1 MSWTLDGKI
10 RIRARLSNTSYM
22 RLHSWTSVSLRRLY
36 ISQFLSLHFKDRD
49 KDVLSKGSK
58 DILHDN
64 KIFSCTMELP
74 NDSASLV
81 VIFVLFCFVFIWDE
95 SVTSSFNQ
103 KYQKSFYSYDKNK
116 LFSYNNIR
124 GIQQA
129 RSISFLS
136 FFGESTIKRVNK
148 SEIFNPRT
156 TMTMISSVNTDIG
169 AECFSVALEPST
181 SRKAARRPTTW
192 AGSDLTTIKSAKKKK
207 KIRK

>member
-1 MSWTLDGKI
+1 MVKFVSARDYLIPHICVCIPERVWAYEGCTSASFSHFILRTETKTSSAKDQRIYYMITKYFHAPWNYQMTL
-10 RIRARLSNTSYM
+10 L
-22 RLHSWTSVSLRRLY
+22 VSLW
-36 ISQFLSLHFKDRD
+36 F
-49 KDVLSKGSK
+49 
-58 DILHDN
+58 
-64 KIFSCTMELP
+64 
-74 NDSASLV
+74 
-81 VIFVLFCFVFIWDE
+81 LFCFVFIWDE

-116 LFSYNNIR
+116 LFSYDNIR

-192 AGSDLTTIKSAKKKK
+192 AGSDLTTIKSAKKKE

>member
-1 MSWTLDGKI
+1 MTL
-10 RIRARLSNTSYM
+10 L
-22 RLHSWTSVSLRRLY
+22 VSLW
-36 ISQFLSLHFKDRD
+36 F
-49 KDVLSKGSK
+49 
-58 DILHDN
+58 
-64 KIFSCTMELP
+64 
-74 NDSASLV
+74 
-81 VIFVLFCFVFIWDE
+81 LFCFVFIWDE

-116 LFSYNNIR
+116 LFSYDNIR

-207 KIRK
+207 RLESRMFMSLCYTRDYELNNDTRFSVSSSMSSYSAFSIQLVLPNALFCYTLVGQVTFSQELRWGQNK

>member
-116 LFSYNNIR
+116 LFSYDNIR

-148 SEIFNPRT
+148 SENFNPRT